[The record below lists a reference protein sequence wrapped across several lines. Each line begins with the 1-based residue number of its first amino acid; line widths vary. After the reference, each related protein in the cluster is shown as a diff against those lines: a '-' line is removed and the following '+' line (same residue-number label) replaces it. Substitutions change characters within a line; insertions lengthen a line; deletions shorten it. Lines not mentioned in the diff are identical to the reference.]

1 MCYLEEFINITFVV
15 ESVIAQAFI
24 YTITDFMSQT
34 IANTRSLIC
43 TAVQNN

>member
-24 YTITDFMSQT
+24 YTITDFMSADNYKHT
-34 IANTRSLIC
+34 H
-43 TAVQNN
+43 